1 MRRSIW
7 ILGVLAAIVITT
19 AMDACG
25 LSAFSALPLFPL
37 LILLWYLERI
47 SRAEIGFV
55 LGHRRHYGLA
65 VIYPLIII
73 GITFLIATLS
83 RVVELGET
91 NWGKS
96 LLNLTLIIVSTITVS
111 IITEEGFFRG
121 WLWAS
126 LQRIGWNEKR
136 ILLVSSI
143 AFSLWHLSAI
153 SLDTGFDLPTKQIP
167 IFLVNAAVIGGIW
180 GMMRSISGS
189 VIVASV
195 SHGIWN
201 GLAYVFFGFGT
212 KVGALGI
219 NETII
224 FGPEVGILG
233 LFLNLTF
240 AIVLWRR
247 WQEQGRE
254 SGPEVA

>member
-37 LILLWYLERI
+37 LVLLWCLERI

-55 LGHRRHYGLA
+55 LGQRRHYGLA

-73 GITFLIATLS
+73 GISFLIATLS
-83 RVVELGET
+83 RVIELGET
-91 NWGKS
+91 NWEKS
-96 LLNLTLIIVSTITVS
+96 LPNLALIIASTITIS

-126 LQRIGWNEKR
+126 LQRKGWNDKR

-143 AFSLWHLSAI
+143 VFSLWHLPVI

-167 IFLVNAAVIGGIW
+167 IYLVNVALIGGIW
-180 GMMRSISGS
+180 GLMRSISGS

-201 GLAYVFFGFGT
+201 GLVYVFFGFGT

-219 NETII
+219 NQTII

-233 LFLNLTF
+233 LFLNLSF
-240 AIVLWRR
+240 AIVLWRM
-247 WQEQGRE
+247 WQRQGRK
-254 SGPEVA
+254 SGSEAA

>member
-7 ILGVLAAIVITT
+7 ILGVLEAIVITT